1 MDGPDIAQALA
12 AGSQSGGGQGP
23 GRTTGPAS
31 GGDGGPASGSE
42 GKASNLA
49 SGSASLQVEASVV
62 LSSAGGAVVY
72 EMFEA
77 LSVTP
82 DGAIL
87 RGGLLLE
94 VNEEVTLELRME
106 DLSAFRARAR
116 VVEIQQGERPAMRVV
131 WTRVAEADRHRLH
144 R

>member
-1 MDGPDIAQALA
+1 MDGPHIAQALA
-12 AGSQSGGGQGP
+12 SGPQSGDGQGA
-23 GRTTGPAS
+23 GRATGAAS
-31 GGDGGPASGSE
+31 GATGGSE
-42 GKASNLA
+42 EAASNLA
-49 SGSASLQVEASVV
+49 SGSGSLQVEASVV
-62 LSSAGGAVVY
+62 LSSSGRAVVY

-77 LSVTP
+77 LSVTA

-94 VNEEVTLELRME
+94 VNEEVTLELRMA

-131 WTRVAEADRHRLH
+131 WTRVSDADRHRLH